1 MPVEIYVADT
11 YKKDK
16 FSAKTAKFLMEK
28 IGDHLNEIY
37 LNVVEGKKPLEDKDL
52 AIAMAAISQ
61 DMASKL
67 RELKEIDKMT
77 KFKQAV
83 HWDAIVKKFKE
94 VVT

>member
-1 MPVEIYVADT
+1 MTVEVYAPDT
-11 YKKDK
+11 YEKDK

-28 IGDHLNEIY
+28 IGEHLNEIY
-37 LNVVEGKKPLEDKDL
+37 INVVEDKKPLEDKDL
-52 AIAMAAISQ
+52 AVAMAEISN

-67 RELKEIDKMT
+67 RELKEIDRIT
-77 KFKQAV
+77 KFKAAV